1 MDFVG
6 RESLPDAEVFE
17 DGFGGVGERDF
28 AAVVGRV
35 GKHLRLVHF
44 DDADVKRAARERAA
58 EGEAGGA
65 GANDDDI
72 GLFLHGF
79 LRDGKAM
86 RARL

>member
-6 RESLPDAEVFE
+6 GESLPDAEVFE
-17 DGFGGVGERDF
+17 DGFGRVGERDF
-28 AAVVGRV
+28 AAVIGRV

-44 DDADVKRAARERAA
+44 DDADVKRAACERTA
-58 EGEAGGA
+58 EGETGGA
-65 GANDDDI
+65 CANDDDI

>member
-1 MDFVG
+1 MNFVG
-6 RESLPDAEVFE
+6 GESLPDAEVFE
-17 DGFGGVGERDF
+17 DSFGGVGERDF
-28 AAVVGRV
+28 AAIVGRV
-35 GKHLRLVHF
+35 GKDFRRVHF
-44 DDADVKRAARERAA
+44 NDADVKRAACERAA

-65 GANDDDI
+65 CANDDDI